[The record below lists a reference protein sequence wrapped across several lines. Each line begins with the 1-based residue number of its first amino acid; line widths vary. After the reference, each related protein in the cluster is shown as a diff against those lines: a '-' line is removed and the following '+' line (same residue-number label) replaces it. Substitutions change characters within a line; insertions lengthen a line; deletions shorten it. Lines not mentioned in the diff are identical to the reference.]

1 MTQVAKRW
9 QGAIKSYL
17 DHVEHYCAKAHPI
30 KWNGKIIVN
39 YYQLGKDNWIRF
51 TLTLDTNVFVVRYE
65 LVLEPRFGRVY
76 HIKNAKSMI
85 EGIMYNV
92 LIGQY
97 LDYTCPNNE
106 IKNYAR
112 TK

>member
-1 MTQVAKRW
+1 M
-9 QGAIKSYL
+9 
-17 DHVEHYCAKAHPI
+17 
-30 KWNGKIIVN
+30 
-39 YYQLGKDNWIRF
+39 
-51 TLTLDTNVFVVRYE
+51 FVVRYE